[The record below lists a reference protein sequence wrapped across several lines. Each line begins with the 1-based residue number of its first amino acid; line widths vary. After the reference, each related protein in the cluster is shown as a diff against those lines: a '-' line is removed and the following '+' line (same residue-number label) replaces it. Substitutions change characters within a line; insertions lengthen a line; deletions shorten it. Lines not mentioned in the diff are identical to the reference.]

1 MCITIKCRAIKDN
14 SLYPF
19 FSFLFVLI
27 SIHISINSL
36 FNEHNYLKSVYSSIG
51 KIFSFI
57 PYLIMLRQSRNSMHI
72 SKDQEKK
79 PNPKPKHKKNYKSL
93 KVDLV
98 YNDQYKEISYIKGYH
113 YLLLSLIEFL
123 QCLSLFIFA
132 SYFSSNVSVFFWTA
146 DIISLYIFSKCFLKV
161 SIHRHHILSLC
172 IFMIFDIYV
181 TYTTL
186 FGPNYNLW
194 QILYIILNNCLYSL
208 KVVYAKYL
216 MDYHFISHYKL
227 CLIIGVI
234 TLFFGILSLTIITI
248 LDVKLEIPK
257 EFKFLMDNIL
267 TYFYKIINEN
277 AFSII
282 KEIILII
289 SYMITHSASY
299 IFLFITISNLSPFH
313 VMLIKIL
320 ISIEYNI
327 VIVIFQLNYINIIN
341 LCIYGLSILVLFL
354 FLEIL
359 QLNCCNLN
367 KNTKDQIQERSK
379 EKKDTLLSNDKS
391 IDDSGSISNP
401 SEDYSMS
408 SQSNNNNN
416 SIN

>member
-1 MCITIKCRAIKDN
+1 
-14 SLYPF
+14 
-19 FSFLFVLI
+19 
-27 SIHISINSL
+27 
-36 FNEHNYLKSVYSSIG
+36 
-51 KIFSFI
+51 
-57 PYLIMLRQSRNSMHI
+57 
-72 SKDQEKK
+72 
-79 PNPKPKHKKNYKSL
+79 
-93 KVDLV
+93 
-98 YNDQYKEISYIKGYH
+98 
-113 YLLLSLIEFL
+113 
-123 QCLSLFIFA
+123 
-132 SYFSSNVSVFFWTA
+132 
-146 DIISLYIFSKCFLKV
+146 
-161 SIHRHHILSLC
+161 
-172 IFMIFDIYV
+172 
-181 TYTTL
+181 
-186 FGPNYNLW
+186 
-194 QILYIILNNCLYSL
+194 
-208 KVVYAKYL
+208 
-216 MDYHFISHYKL
+216 
-227 CLIIGVI
+227 
-234 TLFFGILSLTIITI
+234 
-248 LDVKLEIPK
+248 
-257 EFKFLMDNIL
+257 
-267 TYFYKIINEN
+267 
-277 AFSII
+277 
-282 KEIILII
+282 
-289 SYMITHSASY
+289 MITHSASY